1 VAFDGRG
8 REELCVGDWVVLE
21 GSVWPFPTIA
31 LGNDTSEWFMALAR
45 CLSWNVRVDQKS
57 L

>member
-1 VAFDGRG
+1 
-8 REELCVGDWVVLE
+8 VVLE